1 MIRGLFYVLVL
12 SSLVIGGCSKKAKE
26 DAGAGVTQETMQ
38 DQPMSFDTAGSD
50 SGNIPGLGT
59 IHFEY
64 DKATLTTEARRVL
77 KQNGEWIKE
86 HPKVNMQ
93 VEGHC
98 DERGSIEY
106 NLSLG
111 ERRAKAAKNFLTSL
125 GIDGARLN
133 IISYGKEKLLQTGDS
148 EEIHAKNRRAN
159 FLPLSQ

>member
-1 MIRGLFYVLVL
+1 MIRRLFYVLVL
-12 SSLVIGGCSKKAKE
+12 TSLVFGCSKKAKE
-26 DAGAGVTQETMQ
+26 DSGAGLGQGTMQ

-50 SGNIPGLGT
+50 SGNIPGLST

-64 DKATLTTEARRVL
+64 DKATLTPEARRVL
-77 KQNGEWIKE
+77 KQNADWIKE
-86 HPKVNMQ
+86 HPKATMQ

-125 GIDGARLN
+125 GVDGARLN
-133 IISYGKEKLLQTGDS
+133 IISYGKEKLLQVGDT